1 MRWRDTEDVPRS
13 GLLSPSVSGGY
24 TFNPSVGIV
33 PTQAPAPVKNQQN
46 LADYLNTYSNL
57 NTVDW
62 ASIGPALEKLGI
74 GQNGKDGSA
83 GWQFNN
89 NIDAG
94 DVGWSLTPEAAA
106 KLQGWTVGDP
116 RLQGDTVT
124 QQIKDATGQSV
135 GTSQEDH
142 SKNLFWDQLAPAAIA
157 GGAAFF
163 GVPAIGG
170 ALGGGLL
177 GGAAAGAGL
186 GAATAAAQGN
196 DIGKG
201 LLMGGIGGGVS
212 GYLGGVPD
220 TSATPI
226 SSVAGVPDEVRQAID
241 AYAQSP
247 MPDVMQ
253 GLPDFGSAQA
263 LPDFAQ
269 SFPVSQ
275 APELSFSS
283 GVPLERVTPPL
294 QSSLWADSVP
304 SEVQQSLQQ
313 ASIQAPEQVQSLI
326 PSWQPVQAP
335 SWVDSVPSEVQSS
348 LQQASVQ
355 TPEQVQ
361 SLIPSWQA
369 PAPQEFRPSIDSQQ
383 YNVDAGITGSDAAK
397 AATAP
402 KTVNLPG
409 NGGTMATSGGIQG
422 AADLAAQTLRDA
434 TASPDIGG
442 GLLSQ
447 AGGLGADAINKAGSA
462 LGSAGSWAAQNPMLA
477 KLLLGGAGALL
488 SSQGGNS
495 AAPRAPVVP
504 VQWKSP
510 VQGIPQGLLSGVQS
524 GGQSSQ
530 YPAAMG
536 LLGGQQNSGAWRFL
550 R

>member
-1 MRWRDTEDVPRS
+1 MTRRDTEDYLPRS

-24 TFNPSVGIV
+24 TYSPSTGIV
-33 PTQAPAPVKNQQN
+33 PTVAPPAPAKNQQN

-62 ASIGPALEKLGI
+62 GSIGPALAKLGI
-74 GQNGKDGSA
+74 GQNGRDGSD

-89 NIDAG
+89 NADAG
-94 DVGWSLTPEAAA
+94 DIGWSLTPEAAA

-124 QQIKDATGQSV
+124 QQIKDATGQGV

-142 SKNLFWDQLAPAAIA
+142 SKNLFWDTLAPAAIA

-186 GAATAAAQGN
+186 GGATAAAQGN
-196 DIGKG
+196 DVGKG
-201 LLMGGIGGGVS
+201 LLMGGIGGGIS
-212 GYLGGVPD
+212 GYMGGVPD
-220 TSATPI
+220 TTAAQSAIPP

-253 GLPDFGSAQA
+253 GLPDFGA
-263 LPDFAQ
+263 AQ
-269 SFPVSQ
+269 SFPVAAQPAAQWQPLQQ
-275 APELSFSS
+275 APSW
-283 GVPLERVTPPL
+283 V
-294 QSSLWADSVP
+294 DSVP
-304 SEVQQSLQQ
+304 AEIQQSLQQ

-326 PSWQPVQAP
+326 PSWQPPVVQAP
-335 SWVDSVPSEVQSS
+335 SWVDSVPSEVESS
-348 LQQASVQ
+348 LQQAATQ

-361 SLIPSWQA
+361 ALIPSWQMPA
-369 PAPQEFRPSIDSQQ
+369 VAPQEFRPSVDSQQ
-383 YNVDAGITGSDAAK
+383 YSTDAGITGADAAK

-447 AGGLGADAINKAGSA
+447 AGGFGADVINKVGGAAGA
-462 LGSAGSWAAQNPMLA
+462 AGSWAAQNPMLA

-536 LLGGQQNSGAWRFL
+536 LLGGQPNSGAWRFL
-550 R
+550 G

>member
-1 MRWRDTEDVPRS
+1 MIRRDTEDYLPRS

-24 TFNPSVGIV
+24 TYSPATGIV
-33 PTQAPAPVKNQQN
+33 PTVAPPAPAKNQQN
-46 LADYLNTYSNL
+46 LADYLDTYSNL

-62 ASIGPALEKLGI
+62 GSIGPALARLGI
-74 GQNGKDGSA
+74 GQNGQNGSA

-89 NIDAG
+89 NADAG
-94 DVGWSLTPEAAA
+94 DIGWSLTPEAAA

-124 QQIKDATGQSV
+124 QQIKDATGQGV

-142 SKNLFWDQLAPAAIA
+142 SKNLFWDTLAPAAIA

-186 GAATAAAQGN
+186 GGATAAAQGN
-196 DIGKG
+196 DVGKG
-201 LLMGGIGGGVS
+201 LLMGGIGGGIS
-212 GYLGGVPD
+212 GYMGGVPD
-220 TSATPI
+220 TTAAQSAIPP

-253 GLPDFGSAQA
+253 GRPDFGA
-263 LPDFAQ
+263 AQ
-269 SFPVSQ
+269 SFPVAAQ
-275 APELSFSS
+275 PAAQWQ
-283 GVPLERVTPPL
+283 PL
-294 QSSLWADSVP
+294 Q
-304 SEVQQSLQQ
+304 
-313 ASIQAPEQVQSLI
+313 
-326 PSWQPVQAP
+326 QAP
-335 SWVDSVPSEVQSS
+335 SWVDSVPAEIQQS

-361 SLIPSWQA
+361 SLIPSWQMPA
-369 PAPQEFRPSIDSQQ
+369 VAPQEFRPSVDSQQ
-383 YNVDAGITGSDAAK
+383 YSTDAGITGADAAK

-409 NGGTMATSGGIQG
+409 NGGTMTTSGGIQG

-447 AGGLGADAINKAGSA
+447 AGGFGADVINKVGGAAGA
-462 LGSAGSWAAQNPMLA
+462 AGSWAAQNPMLA

-536 LLGGQQNSGAWRFL
+536 LLGGQPNSGAWRFL
-550 R
+550 G